1 MPLTPADI
9 RNVAFSKPPIGKRGY
24 SEEEVQKRAEARVK
38 EAVADAGSSQSRP
51 EELRIRAGG
60 PLSGCNAEEPAFG
73 KRAHNS
79 LIIKR
84 KSGYVDVTVNRS
96 LAVVLHHPAP

>member
-1 MPLTPADI
+1 STAPARSAPAATPA
-9 RNVAFSKPPIGKRGY
+9 RPAPLRSR
-24 SEEEVQKRAEARVK
+24 R
-38 EAVADAGSSQSRP
+38 SSHSPSRSDG
-51 EELRIRAGG
+51 ASCAAG
-60 PLSGCNAEEPAFG
+60 PLLSTQKSIMRLDVTTVQEYVASALTGEPAFG

-96 LAVVLHHPAP
+96 LAVVLHQPAP